1 MKKEIAYLPLAE
13 LNASFSPALKEG
25 VSRVMDSGW
34 YLRGRE
40 TASFERTFADYVGA
54 AHCVGVGNGL
64 DALTL
69 SLMAMKE
76 EYGWQDG
83 DEVIVPNMTFI
94 ATAEAVVRACLTPRW
109 ADVNEDALLTVD
121 TAESVR
127 TLRTRA
133 VIPVHLYGRMASMS
147 ELVSWAGQYGLAV
160 LEDAAQ
166 AHGAAIGGKK
176 AGSWGTMAAFSFYPG
191 KNLGALGDAGAVV
204 TSSQILADKVRILAN
219 YGAAEKY
226 RHIVK
231 GVNSR
236 LDELQA
242 AVLRVKLERLDA
254 DNAARR
260 MRAEWYAA
268 GITHPAV
275 MLPRLAAPGSHVYHI
290 YSIRYK
296 HRDALRTYLAGHG
309 VESLI
314 HYPSTVSGQ
323 PAFAGDS
330 GSRDAHTP
338 CAEQWAR
345 EELSLPLHPLLSREE
360 AVRICDLI
368 NAFDI
373 PHNK

>member
-1 MKKEIAYLPLAE
+1 MKKEIAYLPLAT
-13 LNASFSPALKEG
+13 LNASFAPALRES
-25 VSRVMDSGW
+25 VLRVVDSGW

-40 TASFERTFADYVGA
+40 TASFEQAFAAYVGST
-54 AHCVGVGNGL
+54 HCVGVGNGL

-83 DEVIVPNMTFI
+83 DEVIVPDMTFI
-94 ATAEAVVRACLTPRW
+94 ATAEAVVRAGLTPRW

-127 TLRTRA
+127 TLRTKA
-133 VIPVHLYGRMASMS
+133 VIPVHLYGRMAPMD
-147 ELVSWAGQYGLAV
+147 ELVPWAEQYGLAV

-166 AHGAAIGGKK
+166 AHGAAIDGRK

-204 TSSQILADKVRILAN
+204 TSSPTLADKVRILAN

-242 AVLRVKLERLDA
+242 AVLKVKLERLDA
-254 DNAARR
+254 DNDVRR
-260 MRAEWYAA
+260 VRAEWYAT
-268 GITHPAV
+268 GITHPAIT
-275 MLPRLAAPGSHVYHI
+275 LPRPAVLENHVYHI
-290 YSIRYK
+290 YAIRCK
-296 HRDALRTYLAGHG
+296 CRDALRSYLAEHG

-314 HYPSTVSGQ
+314 HYPLAVSRQ
-323 PAFAGDS
+323 PAFAQDP
-330 GSRDAHTP
+330 GSREAHTP
-338 CAEQWAR
+338 CATRWAQ

-360 AVRICDLI
+360 VARICDLI

-373 PHNK
+373 PT